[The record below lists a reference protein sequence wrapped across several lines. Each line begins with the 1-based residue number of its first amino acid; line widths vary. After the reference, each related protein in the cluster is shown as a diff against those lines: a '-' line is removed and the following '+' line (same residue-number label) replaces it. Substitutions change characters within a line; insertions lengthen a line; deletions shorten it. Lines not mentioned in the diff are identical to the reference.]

1 MPSTTTPTAT
11 TTTES
16 MDTEL
21 CPNFAQPKSSSSNRL
36 SIGYDHEVYL
46 QLTAGEKAAE
56 KTPNQIYMEERA
68 RRLTLRAQ
76 DPAVSGPQAG
86 PSSIDFECAENQLK
100 QNNNNHNNNTT
111 ADGKSKSK
119 SK

>member
-1 MPSTTTPTAT
+1 MPSAAT
-11 TTTES
+11 SQS

-21 CPNFAQPKSSSSNRL
+21 RPNFAQPESSSSSSSSSTRL

-46 QLTAGEKAAE
+46 QLTAGENAAE

-86 PSSIDFECAENQLK
+86 PGPIDFECAQNQLRQDK
-100 QNNNNHNNNTT
+100 
-111 ADGKSKSK
+111 
-119 SK
+119 